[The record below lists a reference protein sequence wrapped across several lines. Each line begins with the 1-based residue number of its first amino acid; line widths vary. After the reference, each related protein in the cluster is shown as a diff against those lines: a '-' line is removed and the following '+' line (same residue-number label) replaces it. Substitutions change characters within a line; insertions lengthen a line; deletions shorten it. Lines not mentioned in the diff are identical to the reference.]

1 MAQFEDL
8 YDRGCSLQESSIAIL
23 EQPGAGAIWLGVG
36 DDRMHLSRPLV
47 KELIVALVEWL
58 DTGRVQNEEVVSDEP

>member
-1 MAQFEDL
+1 
-8 YDRGCSLQESSIAIL
+8 
-23 EQPGAGAIWLGVG
+23 
-36 DDRMHLSRPLV
+36 MHLDRSMV